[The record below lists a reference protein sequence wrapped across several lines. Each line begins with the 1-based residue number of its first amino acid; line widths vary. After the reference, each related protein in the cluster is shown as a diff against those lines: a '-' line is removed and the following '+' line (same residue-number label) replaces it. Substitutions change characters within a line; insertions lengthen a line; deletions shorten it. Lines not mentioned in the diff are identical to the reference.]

1 VDYEELKRDCRLRV
15 HENFT
20 RYASYLAPDGA
31 EAIPVSVRLHT
42 TPQLFGDLD
51 REGYAKRVEDINALV
66 FLLSEVTPVV
76 RGEITMSDG
85 SIFTIKELAPP
96 EDKLTQIAFV
106 NRKAGT

>member
-1 VDYEELKRDCRLRV
+1 MDFEALKLDCRQRV

-20 RYASYLAPDGA
+20 RYATYLAPDGTDPL
-31 EAIPVSVRLHT
+31 PVTVRLHT
-42 TPQLFGDLD
+42 APQVFGDLD

-76 RGEITMSDG
+76 RGQITMSDG
-85 SIFTIKELAPP
+85 SVFTIKELAPP